1 MKYTNIFLS
10 TRRVPEAKD
19 GQILIS
25 SRVARAVAIL
35 EGLGNLKQRGLRRLV
50 AAFNIMQSTSPG
62 EARPN
67 LTVVARGPGV

>member
-1 MKYTNIFLS
+1 MS
-10 TRRVPEAKD
+10 RGED

-50 AAFNIMQSTSPG
+50 AAFNIVQSTSPG
-62 EARPN
+62 GSSQ
-67 LTVVARGPGV
+67 LG

>member
-1 MKYTNIFLS
+1 MS
-10 TRRVPEAKD
+10 RGEA

-50 AAFNIMQSTSPG
+50 AAFNIVQSTSPG

-67 LTVVARGPGV
+67 LDDPQKFRYTPIAQPKA